1 MVLARKS
8 ARGERRTPTLG
19 YTGSAFLQHL
29 KKSIKVLL
37 NRSFLHGRRGDNSCL
52 KNVLLTC
59 RKESESCFVCLGCES
74 SYYSMHGLHYHLNR
88 TRYMKNKQGVEG
100 KSPPKSC
107 KKSTTFFRHFF
118 YPKWHIYVFS
128 ILFWNLSPIQLD
140 FPNARTEKKTELQ
153 PTRAAGPYYSLFNVW
168 LSVIF
173 CCWNLK

>member
-29 KKSIKVLL
+29 RKLIKVLL
-37 NRSFLHGRRGDNSCL
+37 NRSFLHGRRGDNSCPQ
-52 KNVLLTC
+52 NVLLTC

-88 TRYMKNKQGVEG
+88 TRYMRNKQGVEG

-118 YPKWHIYVFS
+118 ILNGIYMYF
-128 ILFWNLSPIQLD
+128 LFC
-140 FPNARTEKKTELQ
+140 FETFH
-153 PTRAAGPYYSLFNVW
+153 LFNWPSPMPVPKRKMSCSQPE
-168 LSVIF
+168 LLAHNILYLMF
-173 CCWNLK
+173 GRQ